1 MEKMEV
7 DRKMSGKELMNNKK
21 WSKRDYLTEMK
32 KREMD
37 REMSGK
43 KINH

>member
-21 WSKRDYLTEMK
+21 GSKRDNLTEMK

-37 REMSGK
+37 REKSGK

>member
-21 WSKRDYLTEMK
+21 CSKRDNSTEMK